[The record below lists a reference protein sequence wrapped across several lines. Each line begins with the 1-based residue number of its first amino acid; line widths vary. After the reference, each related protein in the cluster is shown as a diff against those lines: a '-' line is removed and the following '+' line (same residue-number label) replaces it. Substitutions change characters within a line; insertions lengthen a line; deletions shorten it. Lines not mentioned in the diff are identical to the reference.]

1 MPSSAVPV
9 VHSLLTVLNIH
20 PVHIRQVILNDLS
33 SCQYHTR
40 VTTTL
45 EALSAKMVKQMN
57 EAMSLKAHYISYI
70 LRGVILEGQTLLEKY
85 VYGKIKNIHFCI
97 YTVDLANIIEFF
109 LLLVVIY
116 TYNIVIWEFLC
127 AEIFI

>member
-1 MPSSAVPV
+1 MAGKTVLNGIHFHLSPGTEKLPKLPSSAVPV

-85 VYGKIKNIHFCI
+85 VYG
-97 YTVDLANIIEFF
+97 
-109 LLLVVIY
+109 
-116 TYNIVIWEFLC
+116 
-127 AEIFI
+127 